1 MAKAKDNFDSEYKR
15 AVRAAKESN
24 ATEPRAIAA
33 RYDRKAN
40 RIVVDLRSGA
50 SFMFPPEL
58 AQGLEEASAA
68 DLAKVVVTPSGSGL
82 RWPTLDA
89 DFSLPALML
98 GIFGSQS
105 WMAELGRRG
114 GRATSDAKAMTAREN
129 GKKGGRP
136 KKTRA
141 QVASR

>member
-1 MAKAKDNFDSEYKR
+1 MADFDTEFKN
-15 AVRAAKESN
+15 AVRAAKQSD

-33 RYDRKAN
+33 RYDRKAK
-40 RIVVDLRSGA
+40 RIVVDLRGGA

-58 AQGLEEASAA
+58 AQGLAGASAA
-68 DLAKVVVTPSGSGL
+68 DLAKVTVTPSGSGL

-89 DFSLPALML
+89 DLSLPALLL
-98 GIFGSQS
+98 GLFGTKS

-114 GRATSDAKAMTAREN
+114 GRVTSDAKAVTAREN

-136 KKTRA
+136 KKA
-141 QVASR
+141 QAAR

>member
-1 MAKAKDNFDSEYKR
+1 MAKDDFDAEYKR
-15 AVRAAKESN
+15 AVRAAKEADAS
-24 ATEPRAIAA
+24 EPRAIAA
-33 RYDRKAN
+33 RYDRKAK
-40 RIVVDLRSGA
+40 RIVVDLRGGA
-50 SFMFPPEL
+50 SFSFPPEL
-58 AQGLEEASAA
+58 AQGLAGASAA

-98 GIFGSQS
+98 GIFGTQQ

-114 GRATSDAKAMTAREN
+114 GRARSEIKAATARAN

-136 KKTRA
+136 KKAAATA
-141 QVASR
+141 QN